1 MKALAAVRRHRLDVD
16 DRALDLLALHDQHG
30 ALNQEER
37 RAHIDVE
44 DLVVALFGGVED
56 VAAIGDASGVD
67 ERVDAAEAAIGFA
80 NHSAAVGDFGKVRPD
95 EIGGTAGLRNRRRD
109 AFAVGGVAP
118 ADDKARRAALGEQPG
133 DRFAHALSA
142 AGDDG
147 VFSIEISGPVVRR
160 AQSWVRQR
168 DSSSS
173 GCSSL
178 AGRIPPRLR
187 ECVGPLMI
195 MKQKF
200 YSQVKVECV
209 FFFRIERS
217 ANPPSWRWE
226 EQMRFGVIGAGRIG
240 KIHAANIAQRPD
252 A

>member
-1 MKALAAVRRHRLDVD
+1 MRRHRLDVD

-44 DLVVALFGGVED
+44 DLVVALFRGVENI
-56 VAAIGDASGVD
+56 AAIGDPGGVD
-67 ERVDAAEAAIGFA
+67 QRVDAAEAAIGFA
-80 NHSAAVGDFGKVRPD
+80 DHGAAVGDFGKVRPD
-95 EIGGTAGLRNRRRD
+95 EIGGTAGLRDRRRD
-109 AFAVGGVAP
+109 PLAVGGVAP
-118 ADDKARRAALGEQPG
+118 ADDETRRAALGEQPG
-133 DRFAHALSA
+133 DGLANALSA

-147 VFSIEISGPVVRR
+147 VFSIEIAGPVVRR

-178 AGRIPPRLR
+178 AGQIAPRLR
-187 ECVGPLMI
+187 ELRRPAKI

-217 ANPPSWRWE
+217 GIR
-226 EQMRFGVIGAGRIG
+226 RRGVGR
-240 KIHAANIAQRPD
+240 KR
-252 A
+252 